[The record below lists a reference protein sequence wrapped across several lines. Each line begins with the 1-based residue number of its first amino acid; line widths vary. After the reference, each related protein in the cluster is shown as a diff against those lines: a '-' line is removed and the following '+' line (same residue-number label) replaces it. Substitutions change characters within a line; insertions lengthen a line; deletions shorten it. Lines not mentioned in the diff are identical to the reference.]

1 MQGTLSVRI
10 VEGSSIFSPPWKI
23 TFVYLEGNYLRI
35 LKRELRPAELS
46 HPMSLENFWDDIF
59 IQVCTIIFVLF
70 LIDYPITLQIR
81 IPSNLDVSI
90 DSQILENSQQLLEKH
105 TILSG
110 EGRTYNGST
119 VRWELAATSKKVST
133 QWLEALRRAKLELHD
148 LETPDHLS
156 FITGLVVRMKDS
168 IEVCD
173 RFHYLKPYKR
183 CFMGDEAIA
192 WIMRVRDCSLNEAL
206 TIGASMINLGLI
218 YHVKRE
224 HFLCNKPFF
233 YRFKPIAGAAGR
245 VSGGRRSFHSAL
257 QLLHHSGRYG

>member
-1 MQGTLSVRI
+1 
-10 VEGSSIFSPPWKI
+10 
-23 TFVYLEGNYLRI
+23 
-35 LKRELRPAELS
+35 
-46 HPMSLENFWDDIF
+46 
-59 IQVCTIIFVLF
+59 
-70 LIDYPITLQIR
+70 IR

-119 VRWELAATSKKVST
+119 VRWELAATSKRVST
-133 QWLEALRRAKLELHD
+133 LWLEALRRAKLELHD

-233 YRFKPIAGAAGR
+233 YRFNPSLAQLAESLEGDGVFIPRCSCSTTQDDTDDASGERSTFMSSKRSSVVRDRNISGASSSTASTSDEPPPPPAALR
-245 VSGGRRSFHSAL
+245 ASPDTSSKSESSVKDNSTVVSL
-257 QLLHHSGRYG
+257 